1 MQPIEIQQ
9 AINIADKLT
18 KKFET
23 CARKRPDG
31 TVEAYPDPYSPLGKE
46 LQRRRLWNSYI
57 TGKIEIPQELLGLS
71 GAPWTIGWGS
81 TGRDVFRG
89 LVWTQE
95 QADSR
100 HTHDL
105 RAIAQAIVTQ
115 LLRRE
120 ATPHQLAAMIS
131 FAYNVGLDIDADEKA
146 EGLGDST
153 LLKKFNRGD
162 IQGAADAFMS
172 WIYAGGVKSEGLFN
186 RRGAERRVFLGGGL

>member
-9 AINIADKLT
+9 AISIADKLT
-18 KKFET
+18 KKYET

-31 TVEAYPDPYSPLGKE
+31 LYEAYPDPYSPLGKE
-46 LQRRRLWNSYI
+46 LQRRRLWSAYI
-57 TGKIEIPQELLGLS
+57 NGKIEIPPELFKLS

-89 LVWTQE
+89 LVWTQQ
-95 QADSR
+95 QADGR
-100 HTHDL
+100 HVHDI
-105 RAIAQAIVTQ
+105 RAISEAILGQ
-115 LLRRE
+115 LVRRE
-120 ATPHQLAAMIS
+120 PTPHQLAAMIS
-131 FAYNVGLDIDADEKA
+131 FAYNVGLDIDEDEKA

-172 WIYAGGVKSEGLFN
+172 WIYAGGVKSDGLFN
-186 RRGAERRVFLGGGL
+186 RRGTERRVFLGGSL